1 LGLNSL
7 CQKSKSLPARES
19 SGVTTEVVITNLG
32 EGIESLKGVFI
43 MKPALLVIDVQK
55 EFFKANAQTVQSLN
69 NAIEYIN
76 AGIALFREKGLP
88 ILCVQH
94 MDEADKLVPGAQGFD
109 LPEELQI
116 LPSDGHIHKTYGNA
130 FNKTE
135 LLRKL
140 KELDVDTVVISGYCA
155 EFCVLA
161 TYRGAEDVDLMPMLL
176 RGGLAS
182 GSPENIKFVENIS
195 DIISY
200 GALRKV
206 LG

>member
-1 LGLNSL
+1 
-7 CQKSKSLPARES
+7 
-19 SGVTTEVVITNLG
+19 
-32 EGIESLKGVFI
+32 